1 MPLKKY
7 IDPKK
12 RRSVNTRGG
21 GADAGIVGKLRDAGQ
36 KAKKVM
42 GRKAR
47 PKMTIKRKPMT
58 PLKRKS

>member
-1 MPLKKY
+1 MPIRILKKN
-7 IDPKK
+7 KG
-12 RRSVNTRGG
+12 RSVKTRGG

-36 KAKKVM
+36 KAKRVM